1 MGRKRTITDK
11 RERRYIRITDADK
24 WELIDKLSTLDK
36 YDNSFNQLIND
47 ALDYGL
53 PLLIKTEFGDI
64 EDEETEGNRH
74 SAHGKDEEFYGQVV
88 RLMREMIMNAN
99 INKALLSSLFEVKN
113 MELQHRPVSPTAF
126 ETGCYQDL
134 PKFAEDYE
142 LRTLKSLR
150 E

>member
-1 MGRKRTITDK
+1 MRGERNTDK
-11 RERRYIRITDADK
+11 NVRKFITIRDEGK
-24 WELIDKLSTLDK
+24 WEQIEKLMALPQYKNT
-36 YDNSFNQLIND
+36 FNKVIND

-53 PLLIKTEFGDI
+53 PLLIKAEFGDI
-64 EDEETEGNRH
+64 EDEETESSGH

-99 INKALLSSLFEVKN
+99 INKALLSSLFEAKSL
-113 MELQHRPVSPTAF
+113 ELKHKAASAVAF
-126 ETGCYQDL
+126 DSGCYQDL

>member
-1 MGRKRTITDK
+1 MRGERNTDK
-11 RERRYIRITDADK
+11 NVRKFITIRDEDK
-24 WELIDKLSTLDK
+24 WKQIEKLMALPQYKNT
-36 YDNSFNQLIND
+36 FNKVIND

-53 PLLIKTEFGDI
+53 PLLIKAEFGDI
-64 EDEETEGNRH
+64 EDEEAENDRLP
-74 SAHGKDEEFYGQVV
+74 AHGKDEEFYGQVV

-99 INKALLSSLFEVKN
+99 INKALLSSLFEAKN

>member
-53 PLLIKTEFGDI
+53 PLLIKAEFGNI
-64 EDEETEGNRH
+64 EDEEAESGGH
-74 SAHGKDEEFYGQVV
+74 SAHGKDEELYGQVV

-99 INKALLSSLFEVKN
+99 INKALLSSLFEVKSL
-113 MELQHRPVSPTAF
+113 ELKHKAASSVAF
-126 ETGCYQDL
+126 DSGCYQDL
-134 PKFAEDYE
+134 QKFAEDYE